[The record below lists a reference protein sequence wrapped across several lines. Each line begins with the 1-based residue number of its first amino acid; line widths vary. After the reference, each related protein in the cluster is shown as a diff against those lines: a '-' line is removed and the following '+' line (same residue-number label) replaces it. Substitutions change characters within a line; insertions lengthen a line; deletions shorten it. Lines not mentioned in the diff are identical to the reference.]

1 MSTPYNTGKVR
12 IGCAYQPPVKRYQL
26 SRTEEK
32 LQTAL
37 LGSKPCATDW
47 DGIAIVV
54 GCAAL
59 IAAPY
64 LVFAWSA
71 A

>member
-1 MSTPYNTGKVR
+1 MTPYNTGKVK
-12 IGCAYQPPVKRYQL
+12 IGCAYQPPVRRPQMT
-26 SRTEEK
+26 RTETM
-32 LQTAL
+32 LQSAL
-37 LGSKPCATDW
+37 LGGKPRIDW
-47 DGIAIVV
+47 DGIAIIV